1 MIDPVRWREDNVV
14 VARLAKVCGLD
25 MCRVLPDCG
34 RAVVA
39 AEAVV
44 GDVYVIEVGGHPTS
58 RSVAIVTGVR
68 AGNMRRVLANGDRAV
83 VAIETGA
90 NNLGVINPVRGYE
103 Q

>member
-14 VARLAKVCGLD
+14 VARLAQVCGLD

-34 RAVVA
+34 SAVVA

-58 RSVAIVTGVR
+58 RGVAIVTGIR
-68 AGNMRRVLANGDRAV
+68 AGNMRRVLTNRDGTV
-83 VAIETGA
+83 VATGA
-90 NNLGVINPVRGYE
+90 GANDLGVINPVRRYE